1 LGDPS
6 NKILPEDFKEI
17 QYNKPETSI
26 EGYIREKI
34 RNEVGKNL
42 DKIGISLS
50 SGVDSTL
57 VLALL
62 RKEFP
67 SIEIES
73 LSIKFS
79 QSTDETNA
87 SKKISE
93 KFDTNHNV
101 LEIDN
106 FLEEL
111 PQAINIVKQPFW
123 DLHWYYLVKKM
134 KKLTPIF
141 LSGDGGDELFG
152 GYTFRYK
159 KFLDQI
165 KHHDEK
171 LSVEE
176 KIILYLNCHERD
188 WVPDQELIFGDEC
201 KFNWEEIYNIL
212 RPHFNN
218 SLSNLNQVLLADYNG
233 KLLHN
238 MQPLYSLIHKHFGVT
253 NITPIQ
259 NNETIKLSCKLTASK
274 KYLYSTNTGKI
285 PLVDLIEKYGL
296 TNLISQKKQ
305 GFSVNTVNMWNSY
318 GRQIAEYYLD
328 DARIVKNNYIN
339 KDWISKYIKN
349 PEIDVRVV
357 NKLLG
362 LLAFEIWYRIFIT
375 KEMDSNEKLTV

>member
-1 LGDPS
+1 MGNS
-6 NKILPEDFKEI
+6 SKKISPEDFKEI
-17 QYNKPETSI
+17 QYNEPESTI
-26 EGYIREKI
+26 EHDIRDTI
-34 RNEVGKNL
+34 RNEVGEDL
-42 DKIGISLS
+42 DKIGIALS
-50 SGVDSTL
+50 SGIDSTL

-67 SIEIES
+67 SIKIES
-73 LSIKFS
+73 ISVKFS
-79 QSTDETNA
+79 QSVDETDT
-87 SKKISE
+87 SKKISDR
-93 KFDTNHNV
+93 FDTNHHV

-134 KKLTPIF
+134 KELTPVF

-152 GYTFRYK
+152 GYTFRYN
-159 KFLDQI
+159 KFLELINDN
-165 KHHDEK
+165 
-171 LSVEE
+171 STTEE
-176 KIILYLNCHERD
+176 KIISYLNCHERD

-212 RPHFNN
+212 RPYFNN
-218 SLSNLNQVLLADYNG
+218 SLSNLNQVLLADHNG

-259 NNETIKLSCKLTASK
+259 NDETIRFSSKLAASK
-274 KYLYSTNTGKI
+274 KYLFSTNTGKI

-296 TNLISQKKQ
+296 TNMISQKKQ

-318 GRQIAEYYLD
+318 GHKICKYYLD
-328 DARIVKNNYIN
+328 DARISDAKIINQEWIEKYIN
-339 KDWISKYIKN
+339 QEDL
-349 PEIDVRVV
+349 DVRIV
-357 NKLLG
+357 NKFLG
-362 LLAFEIWYRIFIT
+362 LLALEIWYRLFIS
-375 KEMDSNEKLTV
+375 KEITPSEKLQN